1 MIRNSSDVDFELI
14 RTCDLRPWRR
24 KIASST
30 KSTMDIR
37 SQSLAHD
44 FLMLVGQPF
53 GSNVLPQAHTIL
65 WVPTE
70 ENTKYT
76 KFVQAETQI
85 PQNCI
90 FWDSC
95 SSLFALV
102 CDDDN
107 GEHHI
112 HRVRAGWNTAN
123 SRELYT
129 LSCLF
134 QLIRACVWRRQRRR
148 RTPNT
153 PSSCRLRHRF
163 QRIVYS
169 QMLVPACSRL
179 CVTTTTTT
187 TENTKYTKLLVQ
199 AETQMRENVCILIF
213 CRSAYTLLLY
223 WVTTT
228 TTTTTTKTENT
239 KDTKFV
245 QAETQIPESFIL

>member
-107 GEHHI
+107 DDGEHQI
-112 HRVRAGWNTAN
+112 HRVRAGWDTD
-123 SRELYT
+123 SRELYI
-129 LSCLF
+129 LRCLF
-134 QLIRACVWRRQRRR
+134 QLVRACVWRRRRRR
-148 RTPNT
+148 RTLNT
-153 PSSCRLRHRF
+153 PSYWCRLKHRWE
-163 QRIVYS
+163 R
-169 QMLVPACSRL
+169 M
-179 CVTTTTTT
+179 
-187 TENTKYTKLLVQ
+187 
-199 AETQMRENVCILIF
+199 
-213 CRSAYTLLLY
+213 
-223 WVTTT
+223 
-228 TTTTTTKTENT
+228 
-239 KDTKFV
+239 FV
-245 QAETQIPESFIL
+245 F